1 MRIFI
6 DIIEINLRIYIVDD
20 IIWANE
26 LIYFKTGGTSMK
38 KTYNELLAD
47 LHAKDPQLTDLTM
60 VNRTRVEIA
69 KQVYQLRI
77 DKQLTQKELAKISG
91 VSQAAIVHIERAEVS
106 ASFETIGK
114 LTRAMSGHITVK
126 I

>member
-1 MRIFI
+1 MRIPEKWGMRIFI

-47 LHAKDPQLTDLTM
+47 LQAKDPQLTDLTM

-114 LTRAMSGHITVK
+114 
-126 I
+126 